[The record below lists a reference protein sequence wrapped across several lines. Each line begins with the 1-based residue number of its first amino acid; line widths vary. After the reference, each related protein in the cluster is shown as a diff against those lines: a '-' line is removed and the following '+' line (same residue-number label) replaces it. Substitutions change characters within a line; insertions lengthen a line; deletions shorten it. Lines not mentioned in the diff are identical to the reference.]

1 MIVTALR
8 VFLSQLLCLGN
19 CFFNRSNHVEGLFG
33 QIIIFTCKWAK
44 QSVKRK
50 ARNKYLHHTVMRQ
63 TTKNVIQTSS
73 GYLSG
78 YPEIPWWSLWGA
90 QVSPDVQW
98 TPQQPGKA
106 EKGNAGSYEHEPQ
119 STCLPQTAH
128 PCPGW
133 QWYPAET
140 CSPEDK
146 QILLLVY
153 FMSRK

>member
-63 TTKNVIQTSS
+63 TTKNVIQTSKVVTFQDILKS
-73 GYLSG
+73 LDGLFEGHKFPQMSSEHLSNLERLRKETLDLTSTSHSQ
-78 YPEIPWWSLWGA
+78 PVFLRQLIHA
-90 QVSPDVQW
+90 QD
-98 TPQQPGKA
+98 
-106 EKGNAGSYEHEPQ
+106 GN
-119 STCLPQTAH
+119 
-128 PCPGW
+128 
-133 QWYPAET
+133 
-140 CSPEDK
+140 D
-146 QILLLVY
+146 ILQRLVVLKINKY
-153 FMSRK
+153 CF